1 MNVTKALILTNYLR
15 YSKNDN
21 PEKKEKQ
28 LLTAIDCYYCFYV
41 EFKEYSAD
49 LTDAE
54 LSDVKWFM
62 EQLFTG
68 DDAFRGFV
76 TDKEHRKK
84 VEELL
89 NAYYKK
95 RITISWT

>member
-1 MNVTKALILTNYLR
+1 MAITSTEYISLDFYNPSIYSVNAKYGDAESR
-15 YSKNDN
+15 YINI
-21 PEKKEKQ
+21 
-28 LLTAIDCYYCFYV
+28 TC
-41 EFKEYSAD
+41 
-49 LTDAE
+49 TE

-68 DDAFRGFV
+68 DDDFRGFV

>member
-1 MNVTKALILTNYLR
+1 
-15 YSKNDN
+15 
-21 PEKKEKQ
+21 
-28 LLTAIDCYYCFYV
+28 
-41 EFKEYSAD
+41 
-49 LTDAE
+49 
-54 LSDVKWFM
+54 M